1 MLTDSRLGLALI
13 TAMRETRDATE
24 NCMTACV
31 QQWPDHI
38 L

>member
-24 NCMTACV
+24 KLHDSLRTIV
-31 QQWPDHI
+31 T
-38 L
+38 